1 MNLNKNMAE
10 VLEALDCAKAHVP
23 KDWDYLSNDKNI
35 MAQVIEMEYM
45 PKPLS
50 DHLGVSVWGRFCISA

>member
-1 MNLNKNMAE
+1 MNLNKNVAE
-10 VLEALDCAKAHVP
+10 ILKALDRAKANVP
-23 KDWDYLSNDKNI
+23 QNWEYLSNDENI

-50 DHLGVSVWGRFCISA
+50 DQSSSRRKRMGRI